1 MAPMR
6 QSKFGL
12 VKQLLVGFAAGGLLV
27 SCLLFVGYRML
38 DATSV
43 RLQQTLSGHV
53 RPLAQLHKLQAS
65 IFFLRNGELELPHIS
80 DAYMMPIR
88 AESMRTMIGT
98 VAASIQQIATQIKAQ
113 SPIEAERLSGHWQA
127 YRNSLVAQ
135 LELAESM
142 DLHALQ
148 ELGFSGASPRHAA
161 IQDVLTEIAQSTQSA
176 AEKAY
181 LDALTDQTLQR
192 RNFIVLV
199 LLGSLTFIMGLAW
212 SGRTVVRRI
221 SLLNESA
228 QQLASGD
235 GGQQISPGG
244 NDEITELGNAFSAMR
259 DKVLARETQLR
270 EARQQ
275 LEQRVIDRTRDLRET
290 NLRLT
295 VAASAF
301 QTSAG
306 MTITDAD
313 KVMLQ
318 VNQSF
323 IDITGYSAEEAVG
336 QTPRLLSSGRHDVA
350 FYQSMWDTIGRT
362 GSWQGEVWNRRKNGE
377 IYPEWL
383 TISAVNGDD
392 GAVAHYVGTFSDITL
407 RKEAEEEI
415 RVLAYY
421 DSLTQ
426 LPNRRL
432 FHDRLSHA
440 LLNSVRH
447 RRQGALMLIDMDNF
461 KNLNDS
467 LGHDIGDQFL
477 IEVARRLTSS
487 VREGDT
493 VARLGGD
500 EFVVILEGLNDS
512 PLVATQIESIA
523 VKIQEVLAKAYE
535 LSLATGSEDAGS
547 CQHHCSASIGIAL
560 FGSQSLPSSELM
572 KRADTAMY
580 QAKAMGRNTVC
591 FFDQSMQVAVTLRA
605 ALDAD
610 LRQAILSQQFL
621 LYYQPQMDTHGRLSG
636 SEALVRWQH
645 PSRGLVPPNDFI
657 PLSEETGLILP
668 LGQWVLEA
676 ACEQLAEWAQ
686 RPEMASFT
694 LAVNVSA
701 RQLRQVDFVAQVL
714 ATLARTGAPARQLK
728 LEITES
734 LLLQDIEDTIAKM
747 LELRKTGISFSLDD
761 FGTGYSSLAYL
772 TRLPLDQLKID
783 RSFVSKLESDDN
795 SLVIC
800 AATISLAHSLR
811 LKVVAEGVET
821 EAERYLLTK
830 VHSCDYLQGYLFS
843 KPLPLAQFEAFAHDN
858 RQQHGHGTRHR
869 SLDLDDLISPRLPQS
884 LLATGVS
891 PPTPAG

>member
-1 MAPMR
+1 MQR
-6 QSKFGL
+6 SKFGL
-12 VKQLLVGFAAGGLLV
+12 VKQLLAGFSAGALLVGGLI
-27 SCLLFVGYRML
+27 FAGNRML

-43 RLQQTLSGHV
+43 RLQQTLDGHV
-53 RPLAQLHKLQAS
+53 RPLAQLHKLQSS
-65 IFFLRNGELELPHIS
+65 IFFLRNGELELQHIT

-88 AESMRTMIGT
+88 TESMRTMMAT
-98 VAASIQQIATQIKAQ
+98 ADDSIQHIATKINSQV
-113 SPIEAERLSGHWQA
+113 PIEAERLLGHWQA
-127 YRNSLVAQ
+127 YRSSLETQ
-135 LELAESM
+135 IGFAESM
-142 DLHALQ
+142 NLPALA
-148 ELGFSGASPRHAA
+148 ELSLGGASPRHAA
-161 IQDVLTEIAQSTQSA
+161 IQDLLTEIAQSTQSA

-181 LDALTDQTLQR
+181 LDALTEQTQQR
-192 RNFIVLV
+192 RHFIFLV
-199 LLGSLTFIMGLAW
+199 FLGSLTFIIGLAW

-228 QQLASGD
+228 QQLASGA
-235 GGQQISPGG
+235 GGQPINLGG
-244 NDEITELGNAFSAMR
+244 NDEITELGNAFNAMR
-259 DKVLARETQLR
+259 EEVLSRETQLR
-270 EARQQ
+270 EAQQQ
-275 LEQRVIDRTRDLRET
+275 LEQRVKDRTSDLRET

-306 MTITDAD
+306 MTITNSD
-313 KVMLQ
+313 KVILQ

-323 IDITGYSAEEAVG
+323 TDITGYSAEEAVG
-336 QTPRLLSSGRHDVA
+336 QTPRLLSSGRQDVA
-350 FYQSMWDTIGRT
+350 FYQAMWETINRT
-362 GSWQGEVWNRRKNGE
+362 GSWQGEIWNRRKNGE

-383 TISAVNGDD
+383 TISAVKGDD
-392 GAVAHYVGTFSDITL
+392 GAVAHYVGTFNDITL

-432 FHDRLSHA
+432 FHDRLNHA
-440 LLNSVRH
+440 LINSVRH

-477 IEVARRLTSS
+477 VEVANRLTRS

-500 EFVVILEGLNDS
+500 EFVVILEDLNDTALMAS
-512 PLVATQIESIA
+512 QIEHIA
-523 VKIQEVLAKAYE
+523 LKIQDVLGQTYE
-535 LSLATGSEDAGS
+535 LSLATGSEDACS
-547 CQHHCSASIGIAL
+547 RQHHCSASIGIAL
-560 FGSQSLPSSELM
+560 FGNQSLPASELM

-580 QAKAMGRNTVC
+580 QAKALGRNTVC

-636 SEALVRWQH
+636 SEALVRWLH
-645 PSRGLVPPNDFI
+645 PTRGLVPPNDFI

-668 LGQWVLEA
+668 LGQWVLES
-676 ACEQLAEWAQ
+676 ACEQLAAWSR
-686 RPEMASFT
+686 RPEMASHT

-701 RQLRQVDFVAQVL
+701 RQLRQADFVAQVL
-714 ATLARTGAPARQLK
+714 ATLERTGAPAQQLK

-734 LLLQDIEDTIAKM
+734 LLLHDIEDTIAKM
-747 LELRKTGISFSLDD
+747 LALKKTGIGFSLDD
-761 FGTGYSSLAYL
+761 FGTGYSSLSYL

-795 SLVIC
+795 SMVIC

-843 KPLPLAQFEAFAHDN
+843 KPLPLAQFEAFAQNNQQQDAARNRALAPDN
-858 RQQHGHGTRHR
+858 
-869 SLDLDDLISPRLPQS
+869 LIN
-884 LLATGVS
+884 T
-891 PPTPAG
+891 